1 MAITLKGSVS
11 DFRTQLGLGTA
22 ALQNVGTGAN
32 NVIQLDGSGNLPAV
46 DGSLI
51 TGVASGELLRNIYYA
66 ENNTQFNYASTSEQA
81 VLSSPSITPVDANS
95 KFLIVYHDQIQL
107 STGGLTAYF
116 KLSRDA
122 NNISGT
128 MRNESG
134 SNDIR
139 FPINI
144 IQTDAP
150 ATTSAITYHIRG
162 YNQTSSLTVN
172 CSHGNSV
179 RTMTVYEYDGS

>member
-1 MAITLKGSVS
+1 MGTL
-11 DFRTQLGLGTA
+11 L
-22 ALQNVGTGAN
+22 
-32 NVIQLDGSGNLPAV
+32 
-46 DGSLI
+46 
-51 TGVASGELLRNIYYA
+51 
-66 ENNTQFNYASTSEQA
+66 STS
-81 VLSSPSITPVDANS
+81 SIILDALVIS
-95 KFLIVYHDQIQL
+95 
-107 STGGLTAYF
+107 F
-116 KLSRDA
+116 KLSVVTPVKNFSA
-122 NNISGT
+122 NCGFNNRVG
-128 MRNESG
+128 N
-134 SNDIR
+134 NDIR